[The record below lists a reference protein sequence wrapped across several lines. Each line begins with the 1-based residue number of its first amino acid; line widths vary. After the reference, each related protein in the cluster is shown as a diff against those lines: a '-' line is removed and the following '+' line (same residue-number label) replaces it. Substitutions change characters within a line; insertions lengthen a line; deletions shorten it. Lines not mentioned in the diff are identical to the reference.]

1 VKLDNARRA
10 AIERHHTVTH
20 LLHWALHEVVSRE
33 ATQKGSSVNPD
44 KLSFDFNSAALTHD
58 QVSAIEKLVND
69 RIHENAPVTWGEF
82 KYTDVKS
89 RPEVMQFFGDKYG
102 DVVRVVQIGGNYEK
116 DSHGLLQ
123 PRLDG
128 YSMELCGG
136 THVRHTG
143 DIGLFKILHES
154 AIAAGVRRIEAV
166 AGAAALAAAKAL
178 EQEAA
183 QLRQALT
190 DAGGKPPAALPALS
204 ASLSIAE
211 VQTLEQSVRDLKTA
225 LNEQRATV
233 EKAKRVAMQ
242 QHAAALGEQ
251 LVASAI
257 TKGALSIVVAVVD
270 APVGS
275 LRDIAGPIGKKL
287 GPSVVVLGTSAE
299 GKVGVLA
306 FCSPEAI
313 AAGYSAGAI
322 VGELC
327 GQLGGKGGGKPD
339 FAQGGGKDAT
349 NLTAVLK
356 AFLDKIK

>member
-1 VKLDNARRA
+1 
-10 AIERHHTVTH
+10 
-20 LLHWALHEVVSRE
+20 
-33 ATQKGSSVNPD
+33 
-44 KLSFDFNSAALTHD
+44 
-58 QVSAIEKLVND
+58 
-69 RIHENAPVTWGEF
+69 
-82 KYTDVKS
+82 
-89 RPEVMQFFGDKYG
+89 
-102 DVVRVVQIGGNYEK
+102 
-116 DSHGLLQ
+116 
-123 PRLDG
+123 
-128 YSMELCGG
+128 
-136 THVRHTG
+136 
-143 DIGLFKILHES
+143 
-154 AIAAGVRRIEAV
+154 
-166 AGAAALAAAKAL
+166 
-178 EQEAA
+178 
-183 QLRQALT
+183 
-190 DAGGKPPAALPALS
+190 
-204 ASLSIAE
+204 
-211 VQTLEQSVRDLKTA
+211 
-225 LNEQRATV
+225 
-233 EKAKRVAMQ
+233 MQ

-275 LRDIAGPIGKKL
+275 LRDIAGPIDKKL

-356 AFLDKIK
+356 TFLDKIK